1 MLFLN
6 SSFNL
11 TALCISTDINTV
23 MLNQTMRKNKNLHI
37 PKSLSLLYFINLS
50 VSTLFRK
57 LKKSLCE

>member
-23 MLNQTMRKNKNLHI
+23 MLNFTMRKNKNLHI
-37 PKSLSLLYFINLS
+37 PKSLSLLHLVNLS
-50 VSTLFRK
+50 ISTLFRK
-57 LKKSLCE
+57 LKKFLYE